1 MPVTQ
6 TKVIPCAQKNHCL
19 TQRAIVIV
27 KRLSRLARKVFME
40 EQQKIADSILK
51 TPSDVRLRVTDENS
65 DEVSGTVTAPGT
77 ISYEFGLKPLEPE
90 SPSCV
95 STVQPIESKPDSAP
109 SEPPAPAT
117 VVQQPSPTPQSLTP
131 ADAYEH
137 ESACKAA
144 QRMIDAGLKS
154 NTQDVA
160 EVASRLL
167 MDLSE
172 HRVSPDKA
180 MVILKSLGQTLDQQP
195 TPPRAN
201 HPGLMV
207 LVASVM
213 ACLGLFIALSLVGLT
228 AMREPVSGPVV
239 SASSSVALP
248 SAWQYLPVAQVG
260 QVRSLNGT
268 CSTRFMIT
276 NGLAQPVN
284 VFWLNYRGEPVNYMR
299 LSPGETREQQ
309 TYATHP
315 WLVQD
320 DAQNSLL
327 LFTAGTDQMERITVK

>member
-1 MPVTQ
+1 
-6 TKVIPCAQKNHCL
+6 
-19 TQRAIVIV
+19 
-27 KRLSRLARKVFME
+27 ME

-51 TPSDVRLRVTDENS
+51 TPSDVRLKVTDENS
-65 DEVSGTVTAPGT
+65 DDGSGTVNAPGT

-90 SPSCV
+90 APSRV
-95 STVQPIESKPDSAP
+95 STVQPNESKKESVS

-117 VVQQPSPTPQSLTP
+117 VVQQPNPNPEALSP

-160 EVASRLL
+160 DVASRLL

-180 MVILKSLGQTLDQQP
+180 MVILNSLGQTLNQQSTNP
-195 TPPRAN
+195 TAKHPR
-201 HPGLMV
+201 LMV
-207 LVASVM
+207 LVASIM

-228 AMREPVSGPVV
+228 AMREPVSGPVI
-239 SASSSVALP
+239 AGSSSAALP

-276 NGLAQPVN
+276 NGLAKPVN

-320 DAQNSLL
+320 DAQNNLL